1 MPVTAVVITF
11 EDDYS
16 CSVAIQENLS
26 IPELEK
32 MLGREVQFD
41 VSKTK
46 VAKGKVLALE
56 GDLLQIRWQ
65 DTPLGLG
72 QSSMLRIMDQ

>member
-26 IPELEK
+26 IPELQN

-46 VAKGKVLALE
+46 IAKGKVVALE
-56 GDLLQIRWQ
+56 GDLLQIKWQ